1 MMFSR
6 SLLQLM
12 QEMWTC
18 PSGVAVEGASGTLV
32 AAAGIICGT
41 FGIMHTLWGSLYE
54 IFVLYGP
61 LLENEM
67 YSRGHC
73 KRFLYHRESL

>member
-1 MMFSR
+1 
-6 SLLQLM
+6 M

-54 IFVLYGP
+54 IFVL
-61 LLENEM
+61 
-67 YSRGHC
+67 
-73 KRFLYHRESL
+73 